1 MGAMAREARG
11 SQRLRLEAASPG
23 LLPCAAMEPSNTLQR
38 WLGRI
43 PSAIGDHARA
53 RTFLRFFW
61 GRFLDDRLFQV
72 AGALSF
78 TAAFALVP
86 LSIVVFGVLSAFPVY
101 EQWSDQ
107 LSHYIFANFVPTSAR
122 EVESYLRELSKNTG
136 QLTAVGVI
144 VLVVSLLITLN
155 GIEAAFNRI
164 WRVPTARPKFGRFLV
179 YWTVLTFGAL
189 LAAASLAISAR
200 FFALSIFSTMPGR
213 WVESWMLQLSPIV
226 IQWLALTLVYRVV
239 PHRTIQWRFAMIG
252 AVLAA
257 VLIELVK
264 WGVGL
269 YLGGFSTYQKIYG
282 ALALIPIFLGW
293 IYFSWIAI
301 LFGASLAS
309 SLSSFRYQPASQRL
323 PIGYEL
329 YGLLRLIGRFIEYR
343 SEGKGLHLDDIRR
356 LEPMLTDALVQQML
370 GQLSAARVLSR
381 AESGE
386 WLLARDLDD
395 VSLSDLYETCHLRIP
410 IAEAWLPSR
419 DDALGGVAVAALDDL
434 RLPLRELLRRPVA
447 SLFRKD
453 SE

>member
-1 MGAMAREARG
+1 
-11 SQRLRLEAASPG
+11 
-23 LLPCAAMEPSNTLQR
+23 MEPLDTLLR
-38 WLGRI
+38 WLRRI
-43 PSAIGDHARA
+43 PETLGDRARA
-53 RTFLRFFW
+53 RTFFRFLLS
-61 GRFLDDRLFQV
+61 RFLDDRLFQV

-78 TAAFALVP
+78 TTAFALVP
-86 LSIVVFGVLSAFPVY
+86 LSMVVFGVLSAFPVY

-107 LSHYIFANFVPTSAR
+107 LSHYIFANFVPSSAR
-122 EVESYLRELSKNTG
+122 EVEAYLRDLSKNTG

-164 WRVPTARPKFGRFLV
+164 WRVPTARPKFSRFLV

-189 LAAASLAISAR
+189 LAAASLALSAR
-200 FFALSIFSTMPGR
+200 FFALSVFNTAPGQWLETWLLR
-213 WVESWMLQLSPIV
+213 ISPIA
-226 IQWLALTLVYRVV
+226 IEWLALTLVYRVV

-252 AVLAA
+252 AALAA
-257 VLIELVK
+257 IVIEAVK

-269 YLGGFSTYQKIYG
+269 YLGGFATYQKIYG
-282 ALALIPIFLGW
+282 ALALIPIFMGW

-301 LFGASLAS
+301 LLGASLAS
-309 SLSSFRYQPASQRL
+309 SLSAFRYQPASQRL

-329 YGLLRLIGRFIEYR
+329 YGLLRLIGRFQEAR
-343 SEGKGLHLDDIRR
+343 GEGKGLHLDDIRR

-370 GQLSAARVLSR
+370 GQLSEARVLSR

-395 VSLSDLYETCHLRIP
+395 VSLADLYETCHLRIP
-410 IAEAWLPSR
+410 IAEAWLPAR
-419 DDALGGVAVAALDDL
+419 DDALGEAAVAALDDL
-434 RLPLRELLRRPVA
+434 RVPLRDLLRRPVA
-447 SLFRKD
+447 GVYRKES

>member
-1 MGAMAREARG
+1 
-11 SQRLRLEAASPG
+11 
-23 LLPCAAMEPSNTLQR
+23 MEPLDTLLR
-38 WLGRI
+38 WLRRTLETL
-43 PSAIGDHARA
+43 GDRARA
-53 RTFLRFFW
+53 RTFFRFLL

-78 TAAFALVP
+78 TTAFALVP
-86 LSIVVFGVLSAFPVY
+86 LSMVVFGVLSAFPVY

-107 LSHYIFANFVPTSAR
+107 LSHYIFANFVPSSAR

-164 WRVPTARPKFGRFLV
+164 WRVPTARPKFSRFLM

-189 LAAASLAISAR
+189 LAAASLALSAR
-200 FFALSIFSTMPGR
+200 FFALAVFSTVPGQWLETWLLR
-213 WVESWMLQLSPIV
+213 MSPIL
-226 IQWLALTLVYRVV
+226 IEWLALTLVYRVV

-252 AVLAA
+252 AALAA
-257 VLIELVK
+257 IMIEAVK

-269 YLGGFSTYQKIYG
+269 YLGGFATYQKIYG
-282 ALALIPIFLGW
+282 ALALIPIFMGW

-301 LFGASLAS
+301 LLGASLAS
-309 SLSSFRYQPASQRL
+309 SLSAFRYQPASQRL

-329 YGLLRLIGRFIEYR
+329 YGLLRLIGRFQEAR
-343 SEGKGLHLDDIRR
+343 GEGKGLHLDDIRR
-356 LEPMLTDALVQQML
+356 LESMLTDALVQQML
-370 GQLSAARVLSR
+370 SQLSEARVLSR

-395 VSLSDLYETCHLRIP
+395 VSLADLYETCHLRIP
-410 IAEAWLPSR
+410 IAEAWLPAR
-419 DDALGGVAVAALDDL
+419 DDALGEAAVAALDDL
-434 RLPLRELLRRPVA
+434 RVPLRDLLRRPVA
-447 SLFRKD
+447 EVYRKD
-453 SE
+453 SSV